1 MSRWITVLL
10 AVVVSAPLSA
20 QSDPFARLQFL
31 VGEWV
36 AVETPA
42 GESGSFTFKPDVQG
56 HVIVRTNEANY
67 AATADRPASRHDDLL
82 VVYSENGALKADYFD
97 SEGHVIRYAVTAD
110 SDHATLLSAPDPR
123 QPRYRLSY
131 RRDSSGMLLGTFEV
145 APPGSPEAF
154 KPYLSWKAKRK

>member
-56 HVIVRTNEANY
+56 HVMVRTNEANY
-67 AATADRPASRHDDLL
+67 AATADRAASRHEDLL
-82 VVYSENGALKADYFD
+82 VIYSENG
-97 SEGHVIRYAVTAD
+97 R
-110 SDHATLLSAPDPR
+110 PR
-123 QPRYRLSY
+123 DQR
-131 RRDSSGMLLGTFEV
+131 
-145 APPGSPEAF
+145 
-154 KPYLSWKAKRK
+154 